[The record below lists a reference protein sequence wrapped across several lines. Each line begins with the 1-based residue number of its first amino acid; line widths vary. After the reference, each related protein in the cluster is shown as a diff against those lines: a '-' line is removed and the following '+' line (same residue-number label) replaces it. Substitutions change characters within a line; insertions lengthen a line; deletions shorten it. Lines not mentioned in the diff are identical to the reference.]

1 MDNETFSL
9 IVWGVVLIGT
19 VVSIYFARRH
29 RRRRTQRLLIME
41 LLKQYFRG
49 DIPADQL
56 AQRTLEMTSG
66 YFIQT
71 EFQSL
76 AVAAFQH
83 SVDAAHQS
91 QVKEDDRKLLGLL
104 ADLKRKFGLTDLYQI
119 EALNAGRQ

>member
-29 RRRRTQRLLIME
+29 RRRRTKRLLIME

-56 AQRTLEMTSG
+56 AQRTLEMTSR

>member
-56 AQRTLEMTSG
+56 AQRTLEMTSR

>member
-56 AQRTLEMTSG
+56 AQRTLEMTSR

-76 AVAAFQH
+76 AVAAFLH

>member
-49 DIPADQL
+49 DIFADQL
-56 AQRTLEMTSG
+56 AQRTLEMTSQ

-91 QVKEDDRKLLGLL
+91 QVKR
-104 ADLKRKFGLTDLYQI
+104 
-119 EALNAGRQ
+119 

>member
-1 MDNETFSL
+1 
-9 IVWGVVLIGT
+9 
-19 VVSIYFARRH
+19 
-29 RRRRTQRLLIME
+29 ME

-49 DIPADQL
+49 DILADQL
-56 AQRTLEMTSG
+56 AQHTREMTSR

-83 SVDAAHQS
+83 AVDAAHQL

-119 EALNAGRQ
+119 ETLNAGRQ

>member
-49 DIPADQL
+49 NISADQL
-56 AQRTLEMTSG
+56 AQRTLEMTSR

>member
-1 MDNETFSL
+1 
-9 IVWGVVLIGT
+9 
-19 VVSIYFARRH
+19 
-29 RRRRTQRLLIME
+29 ME

-56 AQRTLEMTSG
+56 GQRTLEMTSQ

-91 QVKEDDRKLLGLL
+91 QVKEDDRKLLRLL
-104 ADLKRKFGLTDLYQI
+104 ADLKRKFGLTDLHQI

>member
-19 VVSIYFARRH
+19 VISIYFARRH

-49 DIPADQL
+49 HIFADQL
-56 AQRTLEMTSG
+56 AQRTLEMTSQ